1 MANLFKDWNKL
12 SRLWQGGL
20 VPYEIDP
27 SIDDLATDLDDELNR
42 EPRDVIENAIAHWEA
57 ETPVRFVPKTDDDEH
72 WVVFVFDA
80 DAQNCNSG
88 LGRKKSKRDEGHR
101 IEFAPQGCTTGGVVH
116 EIGHRLGLVHEHM
129 RPDRDNHIIIHLDQ
143 LPEDWTQAKINSNF
157 LNLAGVPYLEYDY
170 RSVMHY
176 GAFGSAFDPY
186 TLNWRPGYDG
196 AVFHRGGS
204 RTHCLLFRRSSSV
217 GLFCDVLA
225 NGRLAEEDDPINGVL
240 APRDAWLGESGWD
253 QMRYVVS
260 GQTTYLVG
268 LKRDSGRVGVWN
280 VDADGRPLGNPG
292 SDSLS
297 DSLDLG
303 HPVLGFA
310 NFGGVAAYGTS
321 REQLLFL
328 NEADVLSLPQRQK
341 FDYVDLLENGT
352 FHPDPTTG
360 SPQVWTTE
368 IDGHWTDLIILENQ
382 VPNIWLFIDRQQ
394 KQVYWANIDYGT
406 GALTVHLQWT
416 VSGPAIWD
424 KIAIRSDG
432 NRGFYLTTYDDD
444 GTLRQYTLEPPAIK
458 IPGGAIASGRPGGI
472 GSLFPRAKLEETD
485 DGARANHTVVEMFEA
500 DDGYRLLLMRG
511 GMGGYAEM
519 WELTNDGLGSQIGD
533 AVPRMERIAPV
544 EEADRTRLGNSVL
557 SANDK
562 KAIDV
567 LVRGNV
573 EIRHTDEDR
582 IFERIG
588 VAFLNERI
596 SDIAAFEIGS
606 DWLLWAGDGKS
617 GDSWFHALDTR
628 GKPTGRWQ
636 DPVSLKKWR
645 TACFYQA
652 PDGSGDTFALFR
664 KRNGALVRRHAVT
677 AEGVDRDELDTL
689 DSERWDKMRT
699 LNASDGRVF
708 IAFVDRKS
716 STLAI
721 RPVEND
727 GGLGEPWETD
737 VGSKLDDVALFEYDG
752 DLYLFLVGDG
762 GAPECH
768 RFRPDGSR
776 TFQMQDIGTAAGR
789 PGLFKTWNA
798 LVSLAPDRV
807 ALYDLVDGL
816 MGVLSGEQ
824 ILGRTTVPLYGIR
837 HYWTA
842 FSFFVNGDGE
852 RMAIFAQDGWKW
864 N

>member
-27 SIDDLATDLDDELNR
+27 SIDDLATDLDDELNREPRDVIENATDLDDELNR

-88 LGRKKSKRDEGHR
+88 LGRKKNKRDEGHR

-143 LPEDWTQAKINSNF
+143 LPDDWTQAKINSNI

-176 GAFGSAFDPY
+176 GAFGNAFDPY

-196 AVFHRGGS
+196 AVFHRGGGA
-204 RTHCLLFRRSSSV
+204 THCLLFQRSSSV
-217 GLFCDVLA
+217 GLFCDVLP
-225 NGRLAEEDDPINGVL
+225 NGRLADEADPANGVL

-268 LKRDSGRVGVWN
+268 LKHATGRVGVWN

-297 DSLDLG
+297 DSLELG

-310 NFGGVAAYGTS
+310 NFGGVATFD
-321 REQLLFL
+321 QLLFL
-328 NEADVLSLPQRQK
+328 NEVNAQSLPPRQNV
-341 FDYVDLLENGT
+341 DYVHLLDTGK
-352 FHPDPTTG
+352 FLPDPVTG
-360 SPQVWTTE
+360 EPRIETIE

-382 VPNIWLFIDRQQ
+382 VPNIWLLIDRHQ
-394 KQVYWANIDYGT
+394 KQVYWASIDFGT
-406 GALTVHLQWT
+406 GALHVHLHWT
-416 VSGPAIWD
+416 VSGLAVWD
-424 KIAIRSDG
+424 KIAVRSDG
-432 NRGFYLTTYDDD
+432 NRGFYLTTY
-444 GTLRQYTLEPPAIK
+444 E
-458 IPGGAIASGRPGGI
+458 
-472 GSLFPRAKLEETD
+472 

-533 AVPRMERIAPV
+533 AIPRMERIAPV
-544 EEADRTRLGNSVL
+544 EEVDRARLGNSVL

-562 KAIDV
+562 KATDV

-573 EIRHTDEDR
+573 EIRHTDDDR

-588 VAFLNERI
+588 VAFMNERI
-596 SDIAAFEIGS
+596 SDIAAFEIAGE
-606 DWLLWAGDGKS
+606 WLLWAGDGKS

-628 GKPTGRWQ
+628 GKPSGRWQ

-664 KRNGALVRRHAVT
+664 KRSGALVRRHAVT
-677 AEGVDRDELDTL
+677 VEGVDRNELDTL
-689 DSERWDKMRT
+689 DGLRWDKMRT
-699 LNASDGRVF
+699 LQASDGRVF

-716 STLAI
+716 STLAV

-727 GGLGEPWETD
+727 GSLADAVETD
-737 VGSKLDDVALFEYDG
+737 VGSKLDDVALFEHGDG
-752 DLYLFLVGDG
+752 LYLLLVGDG
-762 GAPECH
+762 GDPEVH
-768 RFRPDGSR
+768 RYRPTGTP
-776 TFQMQDIGTAAGR
+776 TFQRQDIGTAAQR

-798 LVSLAPDRV
+798 LLSLDADRV

-816 MGVLSGEQ
+816 MGVLTAEQ

-842 FSFFVNGDGE
+842 FSSFVNGDGE

>member
-88 LGRKKSKRDEGHR
+88 LGRKKNKRDEGHR

-143 LPEDWTQAKINSNF
+143 LPDDWTQAKINSNI

-176 GAFGSAFDPY
+176 GAFGNAFDPY

-196 AVFHRGGS
+196 AVFHRGGGA
-204 RTHCLLFRRSSSV
+204 THCLLFQRSSSV
-217 GLFCDVLA
+217 GLFCDVLP
-225 NGRLAEEDDPINGVL
+225 NGRLADEADPANGVL

-268 LKRDSGRVGVWN
+268 LKHATGRVGVWN

-297 DSLDLG
+297 DSLELG

-310 NFGGVAAYGTS
+310 NFGGVATFD
-321 REQLLFL
+321 QLLFL
-328 NEADVLSLPQRQK
+328 NEVNAQSLPPRQNV
-341 FDYVDLLENGT
+341 DYVHLLDTGK
-352 FHPDPTTG
+352 FLPDPVTG
-360 SPQVWTTE
+360 EPRIETIE

-382 VPNIWLFIDRQQ
+382 VPNIWLLIDRHQ
-394 KQVYWANIDYGT
+394 KQVYWASIDFGT
-406 GALTVHLQWT
+406 GALHVHLHWT
-416 VSGPAIWD
+416 VSGLAVWD
-424 KIAIRSDG
+424 KIAVRSDG
-432 NRGFYLTTYDDD
+432 NRGFYLTTYEDG
-444 GTLRQYTLEPPAIK
+444 GTLRQYTLKPPVNK
-458 IPGGAIASGRPGGI
+458 IPGGAIASGTPGGI

-533 AVPRMERIAPV
+533 AIPRMERIAPV
-544 EEADRTRLGNSVL
+544 EEVDRARLGNSVL

-562 KAIDV
+562 KATDV

-573 EIRHTDEDR
+573 EIRHTDDDR

-588 VAFLNERI
+588 VAFMNERI
-596 SDIAAFEIGS
+596 SDIAAFEIAGE
-606 DWLLWAGDGKS
+606 WLLWAGDGKS

-628 GKPTGRWQ
+628 GKPSGRWQ

-664 KRNGALVRRHAVT
+664 KRSGALVRRHAVT
-677 AEGVDRDELDTL
+677 VEGVDRNELDTL
-689 DSERWDKMRT
+689 DGLRWDKMRT
-699 LNASDGRVF
+699 LQASDGRVF

-716 STLAI
+716 STLAV

-727 GGLGEPWETD
+727 GSLADAVETD
-737 VGSKLDDVALFEYDG
+737 VGSKLDDVALFEHGDG
-752 DLYLFLVGDG
+752 LYLLLVGDG
-762 GAPECH
+762 GDPEVH
-768 RFRPDGSR
+768 RYRPTGTP
-776 TFQMQDIGTAAGR
+776 TFQRQDIGTAAQR

-798 LVSLAPDRV
+798 LLSLDADRV

-816 MGVLSGEQ
+816 MGVLTAEQ

-842 FSFFVNGDGE
+842 FSSFVNGDGE